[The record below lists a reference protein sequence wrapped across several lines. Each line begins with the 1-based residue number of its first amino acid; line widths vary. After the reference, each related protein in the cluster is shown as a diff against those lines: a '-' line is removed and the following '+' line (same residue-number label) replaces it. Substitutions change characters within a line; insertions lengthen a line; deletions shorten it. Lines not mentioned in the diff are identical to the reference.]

1 MIYEVY
7 AISSL
12 TKNYIYVG
20 FSTELEVRL
29 NRHNKGLNKTT
40 APYTPFR
47 LIYSEVVGTSREEAR
62 LREKYWKS
70 GTGKRKLRILRDE
83 LD

>member
-40 APYTPFR
+40 APYAPFR

-62 LREKYWKS
+62 LREKYWKR